1 MCHEILVQDYIAGS
15 MDLPDDR
22 QVCFTGPHSRE
33 RMVLEAQV
41 QGFVARVNS
50 KLGSIDE
57 AGPVQFFLNINPN
70 VRGRGRKK
78 RKS

>member
-1 MCHEILVQDYIAGS
+1 
-15 MDLPDDR
+15 
-22 QVCFTGPHSRE
+22 
-33 RMVLEAQV
+33 MVLEAQV

-70 VRGRGRKK
+70 VRTEKQSING
-78 RKS
+78 

>member
-1 MCHEILVQDYIAGS
+1 MCFSGS
-15 MDLPDDR
+15 
-22 QVCFTGPHSRE
+22 HSRE

-57 AGPVQFFLNINPN
+57 AGPVQFFLDINPF
-70 VRGRGRKK
+70 V
-78 RKS
+78 SFPD

>member
-1 MCHEILVQDYIAGS
+1 MGARSGG
-15 MDLPDDR
+15 R
-22 QVCFTGPHSRE
+22 TGAATQVCFSGSHSRE

-57 AGPVQFFLNINPN
+57 AGPVQFFLDINPF
-70 VRGRGRKK
+70 VSLFFRCV
-78 RKS
+78 SFF

>member
-1 MCHEILVQDYIAGS
+1 
-15 MDLPDDR
+15 
-22 QVCFTGPHSRE
+22 
-33 RMVLEAQV
+33 MVLEAQV

-70 VRGRGRKK
+70 VRRKAIRCACLGGRR
-78 RKS
+78 RVA